1 MFKRLFQHSL
11 VKWLNI
17 LLYWILSIKIK
28 QIKDDKGLTSA
39 WSVGRASGPGTWQI
53 VAGAEREAQ
62 TLDTR
67 NHPDP
72 PSPLDPSDTP
82 GVLVMLCDVWYV
94 WYVWWRRAFDII
106 LWVRLKGQDI
116 FSFCFYWKILKVL
129 GGAIVNQ
136 IWTIVQDGLF
146 IAGSCFGF
154 GCTAWM
160 SKGWCLACVGVLH
173 QTRDLNVHSVCPSTV
188 NVLLFSSWPSPL
200 MISFLVRLQCL
211 FCLGHHRSLLLLHC
225 PSQLF

>member
-1 MFKRLFQHSL
+1 MIKVSRQPGQWAEPPAQELGKSL
-11 VKWLNI
+11 LEQKEKPRRW
-17 LLYWILSIKIK
+17 
-28 QIKDDKGLTSA
+28 
-39 WSVGRASGPGTWQI
+39 
-53 VAGAEREAQ
+53 
-62 TLDTR
+62 
-67 NHPDP
+67 
-72 PSPLDPSDTP
+72 TP
-82 GVLVMLCDVWYV
+82 GITRIHRLHWIHRIHPVCWWCYVMFDMFDMFDGDELLILFFGWG
-94 WYVWWRRAFDII
+94 WRGR
-106 LWVRLKGQDI
+106 I
-116 FSFCFYWKILKVL
+116 FFHSVSIERYWKILKVL

-211 FCLGHHRSLLLLHC
+211 FCLGHHRSLLLLLHC